1 MNNFIYKIMG
11 LAIIS
16 TLLIACGG
24 SGDNSN
30 SGSGDNSNINFV
42 KTGSY
47 DDYPGTVG
55 EAFDSWDICSSTSWD
70 AFEATDGRSIV
81 EYNCFVKKTGYRDL
95 IEGMEGVDPDYAF
108 EVMCAEDILLGYECN
123 FSIEKYIQILKD
135 GLTYIVQFTLYSD
148 DTFAINYL
156 GAKSPKV
163 GEIDLSEYGL
173 LYEGDFL
180 DYVMYNDTYINDVDG
195 DPLDILVTNLATYGN

>member
-24 SGDNSN
+24 
-30 SGSGDNSNINFV
+30 NSNINFV

-95 IEGMEGVDPDYAF
+95 IEGMEGYAF
-108 EVMCAEDILLGYECN
+108 E
-123 FSIEKYIQILKD
+123 EKYIQILKD

>member
-1 MNNFIYKIMG
+1 MNNFIYKILG

-24 SGDNSN
+24 
-30 SGSGDNSNINFV
+30 NSNINFV

-47 DDYPGTVG
+47 DEYPGTVG

-81 EYNCFVKKTGYRDL
+81 EYNCVVKKNNYGEMIDLMESFNDEVVAQIMATVCYEEWTSGYD
-95 IEGMEGVDPDYAF
+95 
-108 EVMCAEDILLGYECN
+108 CS
-123 FSIEKYIQILKD
+123 FSIEKYVQILKD
-135 GLTYIVQFTLYSD
+135 GITYIAQFTLYSD
-148 DTFAINYL
+148 DTFALNYL
-156 GAKSPKV
+156 GASSPSA
-163 GEIDLSEYGL
+163 GEIDLTEYGL
-173 LYEGDFL
+173 LYEDDFL

-195 DPLDILVTNLATYGN
+195 DALDILVTNLATYGQ